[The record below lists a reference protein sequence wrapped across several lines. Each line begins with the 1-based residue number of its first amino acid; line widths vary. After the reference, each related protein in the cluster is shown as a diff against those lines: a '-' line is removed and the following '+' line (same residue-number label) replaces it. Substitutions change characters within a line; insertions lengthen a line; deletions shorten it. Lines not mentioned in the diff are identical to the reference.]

1 MRLQSMTNPETISQT
16 TGATVLSVAPVDQKG
31 QEFAVTFDGS
41 APLRLTVAVVVEFGI
56 RPGRVFQAGDLDALR
71 HADVRQRATEAA
83 VRYLGMRPRSTHEIR
98 DYLHRKGYSP
108 ETVETAVGGLTERGY
123 LDDLAFARWWAE
135 NRAQFQPRG
144 PYLIRQELRRKGVT
158 SATIDE
164 TLAEQAETV
173 DTDAQALALARTKL
187 RSFHKNSLEPDVITR
202 RLSGL
207 LARRGYGYDIVR
219 TVLKT
224 LRDNGELDAAST
236 IDVPDDE

>member
-1 MRLQSMTNPETISQT
+1 MTASESITQAA
-16 TGATVLSVAPVDQKG
+16 GATVRSVAPAGRDG
-31 QEFAVTFDGS
+31 QEFTVTFDSG
-41 APLRLTVAVVVEFGI
+41 AALTLMATVVVEFGI
-56 RPGRVFQAGDLDALR
+56 APGKTFQAGDLDALR

-98 DYLHRKGYSP
+98 DHLHRKGYSP

-144 PYLIRQELRRKGVT
+144 PYLIRQELRRKGVP

-207 LARRGYGYDIVR
+207 LARRGYGYNIVR

-224 LRDNGELDAAST
+224 LRDNGELNSDIAMDAIEDGES
-236 IDVPDDE
+236 

>member
-1 MRLQSMTNPETISQT
+1 MRWKT
-16 TGATVLSVAPVDQKG
+16 
-31 QEFAVTFDGS
+31 
-41 APLRLTVAVVVEFGI
+41 
-56 RPGRVFQAGDLDALR
+56 
-71 HADVRQRATEAA
+71 AA
-83 VRYLGMRPRSTHEIR
+83 N
-98 DYLHRKGYSP
+98 
-108 ETVETAVGGLTERGY
+108 TAVGRLTERGY

-144 PYLIRQELRRKGVT
+144 PHLIRQELRRKGVT

-187 RSFHKNSLEPDVITR
+187 RSFHKNGLEPDVITR

-224 LRDNGELDAAST
+224 LRDNGELNSDIALEYS
-236 IDVPDDE
+236 DD

>member
-1 MRLQSMTNPETISQT
+1 MIDREPMEQAM
-16 TGATVLSVAPVDQKG
+16 GATVHSVAPVDRKG
-31 QEFAVTFDGS
+31 QEFAVTFDGG
-41 APLRLTVAVVVEFGI
+41 ATLTLTVAVVVEFGI
-56 RPGRVFQAGDLDALR
+56 TPGKVLQAGDLDALR

-108 ETVETAVGGLTERGY
+108 ETVETAVGRLMERGY

-144 PYLIRQELRRKGVT
+144 PYLIRKELRRKGVT

-173 DTDAQALALARTKL
+173 DTDAQALALARNKL
-187 RSFHKNSLEPDVITR
+187 RSFHKNGLEPEVITR

-224 LRDNGELDAAST
+224 LRDNGELVRDIALEMSE
-236 IDVPDDE
+236 D

>member
-1 MRLQSMTNPETISQT
+1 MMIDREPMAQI
-16 TGATVLSVAPVDQKG
+16 TGATVVSVSPVDRKG
-31 QEFAVTFDGS
+31 QEFAVAFDGS
-41 APLRLTVAVVVEFGI
+41 APLTLTVAVVVEFGI
-56 RPGRVFQAGDLDALR
+56 APGKVFQAGDLDALR

-108 ETVETAVGGLTERGY
+108 ETVETAVSRLTERGY
-123 LDDLAFARWWAE
+123 LDDLAFALWWAE

-144 PYLIRQELRRKGVT
+144 PHLIRQELRRKGVT

-187 RSFHKNSLEPDVITR
+187 
-202 RLSGL
+202 
-207 LARRGYGYDIVR
+207 
-219 TVLKT
+219 
-224 LRDNGELDAAST
+224 
-236 IDVPDDE
+236 

>member
-1 MRLQSMTNPETISQT
+1 MADSKTTIQA
-16 TGATVLSVAPVDQKG
+16 TGATVRSVAPVDRKG
-31 QEFAVTFDGS
+31 QEFAVILDGG
-41 APLRLTVAVVVEFGI
+41 ATLTLTVAVVVEFGI
-56 RPGRVFQAGDLDALR
+56 APGKVVQAGDLDALR

-108 ETVETAVGGLTERGY
+108 ETVETAVGRLTERGY
-123 LDDLAFARWWAE
+123 LDDTAFARWWAE
-135 NRAQFQPRG
+135 NRAQFRPRG
-144 PYLIRQELRRKGVT
+144 PHLIRQELRRKGVT
-158 SATIDE
+158 SATIDD

-173 DTDAQALALARTKL
+173 DADAQALALARNKL
-187 RSFHKNSLEPDVITR
+187 RSLHKNGLEPDVIAR

-224 LRDNGELDAAST
+224 LRDTGELNGDIALE
-236 IDVPDDE
+236 IQ

>member
-1 MRLQSMTNPETISQT
+1 MTDSDTTLQT
-16 TGATVLSVAPVDQKG
+16 TGATVLSVAPVDRKG
-31 QEFAVTFDGS
+31 QEFAITFDGS
-41 APLRLTVAVVVEFGI
+41 APLTLTVAVVVEFGI
-56 RPGRVFQAGDLDALR
+56 APGKVFQAGDLDALR
-71 HADVRQRATEAA
+71 HADVRQRATEVA

-108 ETVETAVGGLTERGY
+108 ETVETAVGRLTERGY

-144 PYLIRQELRRKGVT
+144 PHLIRQELRHKGVA

-173 DTDAQALALARTKL
+173 DTDAQALALARNKL
-187 RSFHKNSLEPDVITR
+187 RSFHKNGLEPDVITR

-224 LRDNGELDAAST
+224 LRDNGELNG
-236 IDVPDDE
+236 DVTLEMSND

>member
-1 MRLQSMTNPETISQT
+1 MIDHDTTTQI
-16 TGATVLSVAPVDQKG
+16 TGATVLSVAPVDRKG

-41 APLRLTVAVVVEFGI
+41 APLTLTVAIVVEFGI
-56 RPGRVFQAGDLDALR
+56 APGKVFQAGDLDALR

-108 ETVETAVGGLTERGY
+108 ETVETAVGRLTERGY
-123 LDDLAFARWWAE
+123 LDDLTFARWWAE

-144 PYLIRQELRRKGVT
+144 PHLIRQELRRKGVT
-158 SATIDE
+158 NTTIDE

-173 DTDAQALALARTKL
+173 DTDAQALALARGKL
-187 RSFHKNSLEPDVITR
+187 RTFHKNGLEPDVMYR

-207 LARRGYGYDIVR
+207 LARRGYGYDVVR

-224 LRDNGELDAAST
+224 LRDNGELNGDSALDS
-236 IDVPDDE
+236 IEDDQN

>member
-1 MRLQSMTNPETISQT
+1 MTDHET

-31 QEFAVTFDGS
+31 QEFAVAFDSGAS
-41 APLRLTVAVVVEFGI
+41 LRLTVAVVVEFGI
-56 RPGRVFQAGDLDALR
+56 RPGTVFQAGDLDALR
-71 HADVRQRATEAA
+71 RADVRQRATEAA

-98 DYLHRKGYSP
+98 DYLHHKGYSP

-123 LDDLAFARWWAE
+123 LDDIAFARWWAE

-144 PYLIRQELRRKGVT
+144 PHLIRQELRRKGVT
-158 SATIDE
+158 SVTIDD

-173 DTDAQALALARTKL
+173 DTDAQALALARIKL
-187 RSFHKNSLEPDVITR
+187 RTFHKNGLEPDVITR

-224 LRDNGELDAAST
+224 LRDNDELANPDALDA
-236 IDVPDDE
+236 EE

>member
-1 MRLQSMTNPETISQT
+1 MTDSETI

-31 QEFAVTFDGS
+31 QEFAVAFDGGVS
-41 APLRLTVAVVVEFGI
+41 SLRLTVAVVVEFGI
-56 RPGRVFQAGDLDALR
+56 RPGAAFQAGDLDALR
-71 HADVRQRATEAA
+71 RADVRQRATEAA

-123 LDDLAFARWWAE
+123 LDDTAFARWWAE

-144 PYLIRQELRRKGVT
+144 PHLIRQELRRKGVT
-158 SATIDE
+158 SATIDD

-173 DTDAQALALARTKL
+173 DADSQALALARNKL
-187 RSFHKNSLEPDVITR
+187 RTFHKNGLEPDVITR

-207 LARRGYGYDIVR
+207 LARRGYGYDVVR
-219 TVLKT
+219 TVLKI
-224 LRDNGELDAAST
+224 LRDNGELASPDALDA
-236 IDVPDDE
+236 EE

>member
-1 MRLQSMTNPETISQT
+1 MQPMTDPNTTTQT
-16 TGATVLSVAPVDQKG
+16 TGATVRSVAPVDRKG
-31 QEFAVTFDGS
+31 QEFAVTFDGG
-41 APLRLTVAVVVEFGI
+41 AVLTLTVAVVVEFGI
-56 RPGRVFQAGDLDALR
+56 APGKVFQSGDLDALR

-83 VRYLGMRPRSTHEIR
+83 VRHLGMRPRSTHEIR

-108 ETVETAVGGLTERGY
+108 ETVETAIDRLTERGY

-144 PYLIRQELRRKGVT
+144 PHLIRQELRRKGVT

-173 DTDAQALALARTKL
+173 DTDAQALALARNKL
-187 RSFHKNSLEPDVITR
+187 RTLHKNGLEPDVITR

-224 LRDNGELDAAST
+224 LRDNGELNG
-236 IDVPDDE
+236 DVTPEVSDD

>member
-1 MRLQSMTNPETISQT
+1 MADSEKTQQGM
-16 TGATVLSVAPVDQKG
+16 GATVRSVAPVDRKG
-31 QEFAVTFDGS
+31 QEFAVTFDGGAS
-41 APLRLTVAVVVEFGI
+41 LTLTVAVIAEFGI
-56 RPGRVFQAGDLDALR
+56 APGKVFQAGDLDALR
-71 HADVRQRATEAA
+71 RADVRQRATEAA
-83 VRYLGMRPRSTHEIR
+83 VRYLGLRPRSTHEIQ

-108 ETVETAVGGLTERGY
+108 ETVETAVGMLTERGY

-144 PYLIRQELRRKGVT
+144 PHLIRQELRRKGVT

-173 DTDAQALALARTKL
+173 DTDAQALALARSKL
-187 RSFHKNSLEPDVITR
+187 RSFHKNGLEPEIIAR

-224 LRDNGELDAAST
+224 LRDNGELNGDIALEMS
-236 IDVPDDE
+236 DD

>member
-1 MRLQSMTNPETISQT
+1 MTDREITIQS
-16 TGATVLSVAPVDQKG
+16 TGATVRSVAPVDRKG
-31 QEFAVTFDGS
+31 QEFAVAFDSG
-41 APLRLTVAVVVEFGI
+41 ATLTLTVAVVVEFGI
-56 RPGRVFQAGDLDALR
+56 VPGKVFPAGDLEALR

-108 ETVETAVGGLTERGY
+108 ETVETAIGRLTERGY
-123 LDDLAFARWWAE
+123 LDDIAFARWWAE

-144 PYLIRQELRRKGVT
+144 PHLIRQELRRKGVT
-158 SATIDE
+158 NTAIDE

-173 DTDAQALALARTKL
+173 DTDAQALALARNKL
-187 RSFHKNSLEPDVITR
+187 RTLHKNGLEPDVITR

-224 LRDNGELDAAST
+224 LRDNGELTSAE
-236 IDVPDDE
+236 PFEE